1 MPDEFVRHKL
11 LDAVGD
17 LALAGAP
24 LHGRFVAHRSGH
36 ALNNRLLRALFAD
49 RAGVAAR
56 LRRRSFRSPPPDRL
70 QQPLRAAAPHGIS
83 GAMDTDST
91 VQCRC
96 GASRRFLLV
105 VLPLLAGCGGGSKD
119 EDSCNANAPV
129 APVEDLYN
137 NGVDALNAHRF
148 ASATDQFNLVEQNYP
163 YSTWAVNAQLMQGY
177 TQYLQNHYTD
187 AIGTL
192 DRFIQ
197 LHPAHRDV
205 AYAYYLRALCYYE
218 QIADIQ
224 RDQRGTELAMNALQE
239 VVNRFP
245 DSAYARDARLKI
257 DLCRDHLAGKE
268 MEIGRWYESQHLY
281 EAAIGRFQR
290 VVDDYQTT
298 NHVPEAL
305 HRLTEIYLILG
316 LRDQAR
322 KTASVL
328 GYNYPGSAV
337 VRGQLQRP
345 VRRRRWCS
353 SPVRRAR
360 RMTAG
365 FFSRTWHS
373 IF

>member
-1 MPDEFVRHKL
+1 MKL
-11 LDAVGD
+11 RCSPPRFA
-17 LALAGAP
+17 LAL
-24 LHGRFVAHRSGH
+24 
-36 ALNNRLLRALFAD
+36 
-49 RAGVAAR
+49 
-56 LRRRSFRSPPPDRL
+56 
-70 QQPLRAAAPHGIS
+70 I
-83 GAMDTDST
+83 
-91 VQCRC
+91 
-96 GASRRFLLV
+96 
-105 VLPLLAGCGGGSKD
+105 LPLLASCGGSK
-119 EDSCNANAPV
+119 EDQAASNQPV

-137 NGVDALNAHRF
+137 NGIDALNAQRYET
-148 ASATDQFNLVEQNYP
+148 ATDQFNLVEQNYP
-163 YSTWAVNAQLMQGY
+163 YSSWAVNAQLMQGY
-177 TQYLQNHYTD
+177 TQYLRNHYTD
-187 AIGTL
+187 AIATL

-224 RDQRGTELAMNALQE
+224 RDQRGTEQAMNALQE

-305 HRLTEIYLILG
+305 HRLTEIYLLLG
-316 LRDQAR
+316 LKDEAK
-322 KTASVL
+322 KTAAVL
-328 GYNYPGSAV
+328 GYNYPGSVWYEDSYSDLFDNGLVQQA
-337 VRGQLQRP
+337 GPARP
-345 VRRRRWCS
+345 QDNR
-353 SPVRRAR
+353 
-360 RMTAG
+360 G
-365 FFSRTWHS
+365 FFSRAWNS

>member
-1 MPDEFVRHKL
+1 MEPNRPIPRF
-11 LDAVGD
+11 G
-17 LALAGAP
+17 LAL
-24 LHGRFVAHRSGH
+24 FV
-36 ALNNRLLRALFAD
+36 L
-49 RAGVAAR
+49 
-56 LRRRSFRSPPPDRL
+56 
-70 QQPLRAAAPHGIS
+70 
-83 GAMDTDST
+83 
-91 VQCRC
+91 
-96 GASRRFLLV
+96 
-105 VLPLLAGCGGGSKD
+105 LPLLAGCGGSKD
-119 EDSCNANAPV
+119 EDANNTSTV

-137 NGVDALNAHRF
+137 NGIDALNAQRYQT
-148 ASATDQFNLVEQNYP
+148 ATDQFNLVEQNYP
-163 YSTWAVNAQLMQGY
+163 YSSWAVNAQLMQGY
-177 TQYLQNHYTD
+177 TQYLRNRYTE

-205 AYAYYLRALCYYE
+205 GYAYYLRALSYYE

-224 RDQRGTELAMNALQE
+224 RDQRGTELAMSALQE

-268 MEIGRWYESQHLY
+268 MEIGRWYEGQHLY

-305 HRLTEIYLILG
+305 HRLTEVYLLLG

-328 GYNYPGSAV
+328 GYNYPGSEWYEDSYNNLFDSGLV
-337 VRGQLQRP
+337 QQPGPPKPDNR
-345 VRRRRWCS
+345 
-353 SPVRRAR
+353 
-360 RMTAG
+360 G
-365 FFSRTWHS
+365 FFSRAWHS
-373 IF
+373 VF